1 MAIRL
6 EYKTCQFEEAFDQ
19 GVNDMLRVIELKK
32 LQEEERVHYEK
43 SLIDIK
49 EQAEAD
55 GEVFKASDKKWEVI
69 EPKPFLTRTVKLV
82 CCLNT
87 MGQDRKFTAEE
98 KLKALRIVKEYRDLW
113 EQSDQQNLKSD
124 IEIKIANLATDSVYK
139 ETQETLDIAEMEAR
153 AEAHVQRIQ

>member
-1 MAIRL
+1 MQELDDEGNPLPQMQLNPGEVLPKHLIVGEVVREPKMHFFKVPRLGSYMAIRL

-55 GEVFKASDKKWEVI
+55 GEVLKASDKKWEVI
-69 EPKPFLTRTVKLV
+69 EPKPFLTRTVQLV

-87 MGQDRKFTAEE
+87 MG
-98 KLKALRIVKEYRDLW
+98 
-113 EQSDQQNLKSD
+113 
-124 IEIKIANLATDSVYK
+124 
-139 ETQETLDIAEMEAR
+139 
-153 AEAHVQRIQ
+153 